1 MLRISCFSCAQIDF
15 TLQAE
20 ELLHTFIHDWI
31 VIQTQTVYPS
41 KRPNPWVW
49 IVKKVWGKEGPCESI
64 DNTKVMAMVSS
75 IIIQCNNA
83 L

>member
-1 MLRISCFSCAQIDF
+1 MLCTSCFSFAQIDF

-31 VIQTQTVYPS
+31 VIQTDTVYPNE
-41 KRPNPWVW
+41 RPNPWAW
-49 IVKKVWGKEGPCESI
+49 IIKKVWGTERPCESI
-64 DNTKVMAMVSS
+64 DSTKVMAMVSS
-75 IIIQCNNA
+75 IIIQCNTA